1 MKLDVFFLLNIL
13 LTTIESA
20 TLLLLGRAFFESKLR
35 GWKLW
40 LSFIVL
46 IGSTVLALV
55 LTDGMLWVKLSVLL
69 VIWSIWVWIAFRKNV
84 AKCIMIAAL
93 DISLLH
99 LVDNFFFIGFQIL
112 MQEPVQNYLLNPYA
126 YYLLCYTAK
135 SIELLCV
142 VVIRLLVRGWR
153 KDENDTGYSWIRTI
167 MFPVASLLIA
177 GLLVRIYTVEPN
189 VAKEA
194 LISSIILMVTDVLA
208 IFLLNHLEEQQ
219 QAINDSVIFEQNAK
233 LVQDNVTAWQDAY
246 DGQRKQ
252 THDFANHL
260 LVIQGLAKKEG
271 AGEELLGYVNQLL
284 ETDVS
289 SSLFVKT
296 GRSVVDVIIN
306 QKYAITQAKG
316 IDFQTRLD
324 DLRKFAL
331 PDKPLVIVLTN
342 LIDNAIAACGKIE
355 CEEQRRILLKMQVTE
370 DASILYIEN
379 TTAVPVK
386 IVNNKIK
393 TRKTRPAAHGY
404 GMKNITSA
412 LDQYEAIYAMEY
424 MADKGLFCFSAQIPH
439 S

>member
-1 MKLDVFFLLNIL
+1 MKLDVFFLLNLL

-20 TLLLLGRAFFESKLR
+20 TLLLLGRAFFDSKLR

-46 IGSTVLALV
+46 IGSTVFALV
-55 LTDGMLWVKLSVLL
+55 LTSGMLWAKLGVLL
-69 VIWSIWVWIAFRKNV
+69 IIWSIWVWIAFRKNV

-112 MQEPVQNYLLNPYA
+112 MQEPVQNYLSNPNA

-153 KDENDTGYSWIRTI
+153 KDQNDTGCSWVRTI

-177 GLLVRIYTVEPN
+177 GLLVRIYTVETN

-194 LISSIILMVTDVLA
+194 LIASIILMVTDVLA

-219 QAINDSVIFEQNAK
+219 QAINDSVIFEHNAK

-260 LVIQGLAKKEG
+260 MVIQGLAKKEG

-284 ETDVS
+284 KTDVS

-296 GRSVVDVIIN
+296 GRNVVDVMVN
-306 QKYAITQAKG
+306 QKYAVALAKG
-316 IDFQTRLD
+316 IDFQVRLD
-324 DLRKFAL
+324 DLRNFAL
-331 PDKPLVIVLTN
+331 SDKPLVIVLTN
-342 LIDNAIAACGKIE
+342 LIDNAITACGKIE
-355 CEEQRRILLKMQVTE
+355 REEQRRILLKMQVTE

-379 TTAVPVK
+379 TTAIPVK

-393 TRKTRPAAHGY
+393 TSKTIPAAHGY
-404 GMKNITSA
+404 GMKNITST
-412 LDQYEAIYAMEY
+412 LDQYEAIYALEY